1 MSGVQVDLGVNLND
15 RLYLEGSVMYFGPQ
29 HTTAFYGSDANGS
42 PFIGR
47 PVFNTLFGQDRSYL
61 TSSPGLVSGT
71 TSVESRLQ
79 LYSIEAHARYQVNL
93 TPYLNMDLLL
103 GYRYMRL
110 DEDLNITDNLVP
122 IAGSITFLG
131 NSITAPNTVS
141 DADHFSTTNRFNGVN
156 MGTRFR
162 WQSGFDWLA
171 FTGYGKF
178 AVGATQQTVDIQGTS
193 ATGSL
198 VTNGG
203 ILALSSNI
211 GTHERTVFGAIPEG
225 GASFVLNLTRGVRF
239 HAGYSATY
247 WNNVVRA
254 GDQIDHRINPALVP
268 TDVNFGSGN
277 PGANPAFTFRS
288 RALWLNTLNFGLDF
302 YY

>member
-1 MSGVQVDLGVNLND
+1 M
-15 RLYLEGSVMYFGPQ
+15 
-29 HTTAFYGSDANGS
+29 
-42 PFIGR
+42 
-47 PVFNTLFGQDRSYL
+47 
-61 TSSPGLVSGT
+61 
-71 TSVESRLQ
+71 
-79 LYSIEAHARYQVNL
+79 NL

-178 AVGATQQTVDIQGTS
+178 AVGAMQQTVDIQGTS
-193 ATGSL
+193 ATGGL

-225 GASFVLNLTRGVRF
+225 RR
-239 HAGYSATY
+239 
-247 WNNVVRA
+247 VVRPQLDPRRPLSRGLF
-254 GDQIDHRINPALVP
+254 GDLLEQR
-268 TDVNFGSGN
+268 G
-277 PGANPAFTFRS
+277 PGRRS
-288 RALWLNTLNFGLDF
+288 DRPPDQSRPRPN
-302 YY
+302 